1 MLEDAEERQKII
13 DLLKTEEQK
22 EKEKQNMKKQE
33 LRKIMD

>member
-1 MLEDAEERQKII
+1 MLVDAEERQKII
-13 DLLKTEEQK
+13 DLLKSEEQK

>member
-22 EKEKQNMKKQE
+22 EKEK
-33 LRKIMD
+33 

>member
-13 DLLKTEEQK
+13 DLLKSEEQK